1 MGLVL
6 IFSENLDE
14 STNEVI
20 DWLHFLN
27 QSYLRINAGDHIEF
41 EHYNSESTEI
51 KFKVRGR
58 VYCSAQFQSVWYRKG
73 EFYYPYYF
81 DKARHQELRTKLEE
95 YVSDEWLWLFKF
107 FMTNMCKKKCLGD
120 YHNREVDKLEV
131 LQVAKNLEFEIP
143 HTFLSQKKIDVEN
156 HLSRHNLLITK
167 GVQDTPSINTKNTLI
182 HTYTER
188 LSKENIAKIP
198 ERFGPTLF
206 QEEVLKRFEIRAF
219 MMNETF
225 FAMAIFSQK
234 SSRTQTDFRK
244 YDDAR
249 PNRTVPYQLDSKTQL
264 KCRELAE
271 HFGLNCCSF
280 DFIVSQDNLLI
291 FLEINPVGQ
300 FMMVSKPCN
309 YNIEKHIAEFL
320 IA

>member
-1 MGLVL
+1 MICNAKFL
-6 IFSENLDE
+6 IS
-14 STNEVI
+14 
-20 DWLHFLN
+20 H
-27 QSYLRINAGDHIEF
+27 
-41 EHYNSESTEI
+41 
-51 KFKVRGR
+51 
-58 VYCSAQFQSVWYRKG
+58 C
-73 EFYYPYYF
+73 
-81 DKARHQELRTKLEE
+81 
-95 YVSDEWLWLFKF
+95 
-107 FMTNMCKKKCLGD
+107 
-120 YHNREVDKLEV
+120 
-131 LQVAKNLEFEIP
+131 
-143 HTFLSQKKIDVEN
+143 
-156 HLSRHNLLITK
+156 
-167 GVQDTPSINTKNTLI
+167 
-182 HTYTER
+182 TER

-320 IA
+320 KA